1 MNITKQLKAI
11 RAMAGITQKEL
22 AARADVTQKQ
32 ISWIEGGKDCTI
44 KTIRRILR
52 AMGYD
57 LAAVPVGVTEGGNL
71 RDENGDNTTKSM

>member
-32 ISWIEGGKDCTI
+32 ISLIEGGKDCCISTL
-44 KTIRRILR
+44 RRLLNE
-52 AMGYD
+52 MGYD
-57 LAAVPVGVTEGGNL
+57 IVAVPIEKKEGGNSG
-71 RDENGDNTTKSM
+71 E

>member
-32 ISWIEGGKDCTI
+32 ISFIEGGKDCCISTL
-44 KTIRRILR
+44 RRLLNE
-52 AMGYD
+52 MGYD
-57 LAAVPVGVTEGGNL
+57 IVAVPIEHKEGGNSG
-71 RDENGDNTTKSM
+71 E

>member
-32 ISWIEGGKDCTI
+32 ISLIEGGKDCCISTL
-44 KTIRRILR
+44 RRLLNE
-52 AMGYD
+52 MGYD
-57 LAAVPVGVTEGGNL
+57 IVAVPIERKEGG
-71 RDENGDNTTKSM
+71 DSGE

>member
-32 ISWIEGGKDCTI
+32 ISLIEGGKDCCISTL
-44 KTIRRILR
+44 RRLLNE
-52 AMGYD
+52 MGYD
-57 LAAVPVGVTEGGNL
+57 IVAVPMERKEGGNSG
-71 RDENGDNTTKSM
+71 E